1 MNPQDNPHFT
11 AYALG
16 ELSAEEAREFH
27 DALAATPAAAHDLEQ
42 IEAVTDALRHGAPI
56 PQTRLT
62 HEQRHAVLH
71 PANMPRRI
79 QPMLP
84 RKVAPRPAKAFWPVM
99 GVMLRAAAVITLTGA
114 AFLAG
119 WSLRTESH
127 KQVAEI
133 APTSSE
139 AKAVAQAVVTSGPVV
154 VVKAESVGNK
164 AESPKVAEAKPVKT
178 DPVQVAVPAPLTP
191 AKPKPAPAVVTVSS
205 PKPVEAASPNN
216 MGFITPPGRGV
227 FASTTKQPNDQFKL
241 RPSLIKPAAPKVKGE
256 VFASPQTSKAM
267 PEAKLARASELY
279 IHSWKAELADC
290 PWNPAHRLLRVV
302 IQLPADQEAVMRSDT
317 AFPVQ
322 ISFDPVRVKQFRL
335 LSERH
340 LAATELRTAGM
351 HVLWY
356 EFQPNGGA
364 DGVRDRQI
372 ANVTL
377 PNAHFTSQTV
387 GPFDSSRLQVI
398 DRGLSLQNAREDFVF
413 EASVVGFGLLMRG
426 AEQTGGLTH
435 ELVLSLAQKA
445 KGADTTGERARF
457 VRLVQEAQR
466 VAGL

>member
-27 DALAATPAAAHDLEQ
+27 ATLAATPAVAHELEQ

-56 PQTRLT
+56 PQPRLT

-71 PANMPRRI
+71 PANMPRRM

-84 RKVAPRPAKAFWPVM
+84 RKPVQRPQTFWPVV
-99 GVMLRAAAVITLTGA
+99 GVLLRSAALITLTGA

-119 WSLRTESH
+119 WSVRPETHE
-127 KQVAEI
+127 QVADTRPNPSEEKNEKNQSTVVS
-133 APTSSE
+133 APVVAIKAEPVVMSE
-139 AKAVAQAVVTSGPVV
+139 PVKVADAKPVKTEPVKVVQAAPAKPEPTVV
-154 VVKAESVGNK
+154 VVKA
-164 AESPKVAEAKPVKT
+164 
-178 DPVQVAVPAPLTP
+178 PA
-191 AKPKPAPAVVTVSS
+191 A
-205 PKPVEAASPNN
+205 KPVEAASPN
-216 MGFITPPGRGV
+216 MGFIMPQGRGV
-227 FASTTKQPNDQFKL
+227 FASTAKQANDQFKL
-241 RPSLIKPAAPKVKGE
+241 RPSLIKPAAPKAKGE
-256 VFASPQTSKAM
+256 MFASPQRGKGI
-267 PEAKLARASELY
+267 PEAKPARDPELY
-279 IHSWKAELADC
+279 IHSWKAEMADC

-302 IQLPADQEAVMRSDT
+302 IQLPADQAAVMQPD
-317 AFPVQ
+317 AVFPVQ
-322 ISFDPVRVKQFRL
+322 ISFDSARVRQFRM

-340 LAATELRTAGM
+340 LAATELRNAGT

-364 DGVRDRQI
+364 EGVRDRQI
-372 ANVTL
+372 ASVTL

-387 GPFDSSRLQVI
+387 GPFDSSKLQVI
-398 DRGLSLQNAREDFVF
+398 DRGFSLQNAREDFVF

-426 AEQTGGLTH
+426 AEQTGVLSH
-435 ELVLSLAQKA
+435 ELVLNLAKQA

>member
-27 DALAATPAAAHDLEQ
+27 DAMAATPAAAHELEQ

-62 HEQRHAVLH
+62 HAQRHSVLH

-84 RKVAPRPAKAFWPVM
+84 RVVQRPVKTFWPVM
-99 GVMLRAAAVITLTGA
+99 GVMLRAAALITLTGA
-114 AFLAG
+114 SFLAG

-127 KQVAEI
+127 GQATVFSPNA
-133 APTSSE
+133 SE
-139 AKAVAQAVVTSGPVV
+139 EKKVAQPVAIPAPVV
-154 VVKAESVGNK
+154 VVKAEPVVK
-164 AESPKVAEAKPVKT
+164 TEPVKVADVKPVKKE
-178 DPVQVAVPAPLTP
+178 PVKVEKPVP
-191 AKPKPAPAVVTVSS
+191 AKPEPVAPTVVVAKVPTPKAVELPPS
-205 PKPVEAASPNN
+205 PN

-227 FASTTKQPNDQFKL
+227 FASTTKLANDQFKL
-241 RPSLIKPAAPKVKGE
+241 RPSLIKPTAPKVKGE
-256 VFASPQTSKAM
+256 MLASPQTAKAM
-267 PEAKLARASELY
+267 PETKPARDPDLY
-279 IHSWKAELADC
+279 IHSWKAEVADC

-302 IQLPADQEAVMRSDT
+302 IQLPADQEAVLRSD
-317 AFPVQ
+317 AVFPVQ
-322 ISFDPVRVKQFRL
+322 ISFDPVRVKQFRM

-340 LAATELRTAGM
+340 LAATELRTAGT

-356 EFQPNGGA
+356 EFQPNGGIE
-364 DGVRDRQI
+364 GVRDRQI

-377 PNAHFTSQTV
+377 PNARFTSQTV
-387 GPFDSSRLQVI
+387 GPFDSSKLQVI
-398 DRGLSLQNAREDFVF
+398 DRGYSLQNAREDFVF

-426 AEQTGGLTH
+426 ADQTGGLNH
-435 ELVLSLAQKA
+435 DLVLNLAKRA
-445 KGADTTGERARF
+445 KGDDATGERARF
-457 VRLVQEAQR
+457 VHLVQEAQR

>member
-27 DALAATPAAAHDLEQ
+27 DALAATPAAAHELEQ

-71 PANMPRRI
+71 PANMPRRM
-79 QPMLP
+79 QPMMP
-84 RKVAPRPAKAFWPVM
+84 RKMTPRPAKLFWPVM
-99 GVMLRAAAVITLTGA
+99 SGILRAAAVITLTGA

-119 WSLRTESH
+119 WSLRIEP
-127 KQVAEI
+127 QVPMAET

-139 AKAVAQAVVTSGPVV
+139 ARAMAQAEVTSGPAV
-154 VVKAESVGNK
+154 VVKVEPMAGK
-164 AESPKVAEAKPVKT
+164 AEAPTVAEVKPVKT
-178 DPVQVAVPAPLTP
+178 DLVQAAVPAPAIP
-191 AKPKPAPAVVTVSS
+191 VKPKPAPVVVTASS
-205 PKPVEAASPNN
+205 PKPVEAASPSH

-256 VFASPQTSKAM
+256 VFASPQTAKAA
-267 PEAKLARASELY
+267 PEVRNERASELY

-302 IQLPADQEAVMRSDT
+302 IQLPADQEAVMRPEA
-317 AFPVQ
+317 AFPIQ
-322 ISFDPVRVKQFRL
+322 INFDPVRVKQFRM

-364 DGVRDRQI
+364 EGVRDRQI

-413 EASVVGFGLLMRG
+413 EAAVVGFGLLMRG

-435 ELVLSLAQKA
+435 ELVLNLAQKA